1 MSSQPSL
8 SRREREVVALVVE
21 GLTNKEI
28 AARLFISERTVDGH
42 LEHVREKLGFNNRA
56 QIAAWFV
63 NQSRAEASVEV
74 APTGRRRSLPGR
86 HVIAVI
92 AVVTVVLATVAI
104 GAWLLKPAEPII
116 TTVAGSTTGSL
127 SVEGGYSGDSGQA
140 TAAQLSRP
148 SDVALSG
155 DSIYIADTDNMRIRM
170 VNAKGNI
177 ITLAGGGTKTLVDG
191 ANATSADI
199 GNPQAVA
206 IGPNG
211 LAYFSNGDLLV
222 RINANLTNGVAG
234 LTLTTIPTGQL
245 SSVGALCFAPDG
257 SLYIAD
263 YHGDR
268 VWLMRP
274 TGELSVYAGTGDHGY
289 WGDNSSA
296 LTAHLSYP
304 NRLALDSAG
313 NLYIADEGNNRIRR
327 VDKLTGVITTVAGSS
342 DTYGFSGDGGPAMNA
357 RLNLPE
363 GVAVARNGDVYIA
376 DTGNNR
382 VRKVDAKTHV
392 ITTVAGVG
400 AAGFAGDG
408 GPAEKAEFDGPVALA
423 LTASGDLYVVD
434 VGNHRV
440 RVIWSLAVT

>member
-8 SRREREVVALVVE
+8 SRREREVAALVVE

-42 LEHVREKLGFNNRA
+42 LEHVREKLGVNSRA

-63 NQSRAEASVEV
+63 NQSRAEASVE
-74 APTGRRRSLPGR
+74 APPTTRPRSLPQR
-86 HVIAVI
+86 PVIAVI
-92 AVVTVVLATVAI
+92 AVATLVLAAVAI
-104 GAWLLKPAEPII
+104 GARLLTPAEPII
-116 TTVAGSTTGSL
+116 TTVAGSTTGRL
-127 SVEGGYSGDSGQA
+127 SVEGGYSGDTGQA
-140 TAAQLSRP
+140 SAAQLSRP
-148 SDVALSG
+148 LDVALSG
-155 DSIYIADTDNMRIRM
+155 NYIYIADTNNMRIRM
-170 VNAKGNI
+170 VNPKGTI
-177 ITLAGGGTKTLVDG
+177 ITLAGGGTETVRDG
-191 ANATSADI
+191 TNATSADI
-199 GNPQAVA
+199 ADPLAIA
-206 IGPNG
+206 IGPGG

-222 RINANLTNGVAG
+222 RINANLT
-234 LTLTTIPTGQL
+234 LTRIPTDQL
-245 SSVGALCFAPDG
+245 ASVGALCFAPDG

-263 YHGDR
+263 YRGDR

-274 TGELSVYAGTGDHGY
+274 GGELSVYAGTGDHGY

-296 LTAHLSYP
+296 LTAHLKYP
-304 NRLALDSAG
+304 NRLALDNGG

-342 DTYGFSGDGGPAMNA
+342 DTYGFSGDGGPAVDA
-357 RLNLPE
+357 RLSLPE
-363 GVAVARNGDVYIA
+363 GVVVARNGDVYIA

-408 GPAEKAEFDGPVALA
+408 GPAEKAKLDGPVALA

-440 RVIWSLAVT
+440 RVIAGLAAT